1 MSLITAEIITIGDE
15 ILYGQITDTNSQWI
29 AAKLSENG
37 IKVIRTLSI
46 ADTREAISDS
56 INQANADLIIMTGG
70 LGPTKDD
77 VTKKTLCELTEDTLV
92 LNAVAEAHVRGLFE
106 KRGMPF
112 TEINRQQAYIP
123 SQCEYLH
130 NAAGTAPGMWF
141 QWKNKILISMAG
153 VPSEMKHLMEIQ
165 VLPRITERLNTVELH
180 HAYLK
185 TVGIGESF
193 LAEKI
198 AQWEDAL
205 PPHMKLA
212 YLPDVAE
219 VKLRLSAYGKNQQY
233 ELEQKI
239 SEVIPLIE
247 EYVYSRE
254 DIPLELAVARL
265 LLEQGATLST
275 AESCTGGKIAQQ
287 ITQWPGSSEYFLG
300 SVVSYANSVKLDILK
315 VKSETLSNFGAVSEQ
330 TVTEMADG
338 ILRLTGST
346 YAIATSG
353 IAGPGGGSEE
363 KPVGT
368 IWIAV
373 SNGKKIVTKKLN
385 LNRDRIGNIRYTTKA
400 ALNLLRL
407 QLRGIWQK

>member
-1 MSLITAEIITIGDE
+1 MSPITAEIITIGDE
-15 ILYGQITDTNSQWI
+15 ILFGQITDTNSQWI
-29 AAKLSENG
+29 AAKLSECG
-37 IKVIRTLSI
+37 IKVTRTLSI
-46 ADTREAISDS
+46 ADTREAIMETLSLV
-56 INQANADLIIMTGG
+56 NAELIFLTGG

-77 VTKKTLCELTEDTLV
+77 VTKKTLCELTEDTLRIHP
-92 LNAVAEAHVRGLFE
+92 VAEAHVRALFE

-112 TEINRQQAYIP
+112 TEINRQQAAIP
-123 SQCEYLH
+123 SRCEYLH

-141 QWKNKILISMAG
+141 QWKNKALVSMAG
-153 VPSEMKHLMEIQ
+153 VPTEMKHLMEAQ
-165 VLPRITERLNTVELH
+165 VLPRIKERMASTELH

-185 TVGIGESF
+185 TAGIGESF
-193 LAEKI
+193 LAERI
-198 AQWEDAL
+198 AAWEDAL

-219 VKLRLSAYGKNQQY
+219 VKLRLSAYGKEQKAA
-233 ELEQKI
+233 LEQKMN
-239 SEVIPLIE
+239 EVIPLIE
-247 EYVYSRE
+247 PYVYSRE
-254 DIPLELAVARL
+254 DISLEEALAKL
-265 LLEQGATLST
+265 LLEQGATVST
-275 AESCTGGKIAQQ
+275 AESCTGGNIAQQ
-287 ITQWPGSSEYFLG
+287 ITQWAGSSAYFLG
-300 SVVSYANSVKLDILK
+300 SVVSYANSVKIDLLK

-330 TVTEMADG
+330 TVTEMAEG

-346 YAIATSG
+346 YSIATSG

-373 SNGKKIVTKKLN
+373 SNGHQTVTKKLS

>member
-92 LNAVAEAHVRGLFE
+92 LNVVAEAHVRGLFE

>member
-1 MSLITAEIITIGDE
+1 MPPITAEIITIGDE

-29 AAKLSENG
+29 AAKLSEAG
-37 IKVIRTLSI
+37 IKVTRTFSI
-46 ADTREAISDS
+46 ADTRDAILDCIS
-56 INQANADLIIMTGG
+56 NTQADLVLMTGG

-77 VTKKTLCELTEDTLV
+77 VTKKTLCELTADTLV
-92 LNAVAEAHVRGLFE
+92 IQPEAEAHVRALFE

-112 TEINRQQAYIP
+112 TEINRQQAAIP

-141 QWKNKILISMAG
+141 QWQQKILVSMAG
-153 VPSEMKHLMEIQ
+153 VPSEMKHLMEVQ
-165 VLPRITERLNTVELH
+165 VLPRIKERLNTTELH

-185 TVGIGESF
+185 TAGIGESF

-198 AQWEDAL
+198 AHWEDAL
-205 PPHMKLA
+205 PEQMKLA

-219 VKLRLSAYGKNQQY
+219 VKLRLSAYGKAQQHA
-233 ELEQKI
+233 LEQKM
-239 SEVIPLIE
+239 SEVLPLIQ

-254 DIPLELAVARL
+254 DISLEQALAKI

-275 AESCTGGKIAQQ
+275 AESCTGGNIAHQ
-287 ITQWPGSSEYFLG
+287 ITQWSGSSAYFLG
-300 SVVSYANSVKLDILK
+300 SIVSYANSVKLDILK

-330 TVTEMADG
+330 TVTEMAEG
-338 ILRLTGST
+338 VLRLTGST

-373 SNGKKIVTKKLN
+373 SNGQTTVTKMLN

>member
-92 LNAVAEAHVRGLFE
+92 LNVVAEAHVRGLFE

-247 EYVYSRE
+247 EFVYSRE